1 MQTKYILTTMLLVL
15 SSVTHL
21 LSASYIWTGTS
32 SSNWNTAGNW
42 SSGII
47 PGVADF
53 ITLNS
58 NAPNNL
64 VLDQNRTVANF
75 TINGDTLDLGTYTLT
90 TTGVTYF
97 NGGLV
102 SNGNLNISGS
112 LCHFGGATINARIE
126 ASCGYYHMNGGV
138 FLKPVVLVSSGTSN
152 TTGTGSNIFEDSLTI
167 THSGVFY
174 FTMGSSTNDFLM
186 GL

>member
-21 LSASYIWTGTS
+21 LSASYIWTGNS
-32 SSNWNTAGNW
+32 STNWNTTNNW
-42 SSGII
+42 SPAGI

-75 TINGDTLDLGTYTLT
+75 TINGDTVDLGTYTLT

-97 NGGLV
+97 NGGW
-102 SNGNLNISGS
+102 
-112 LCHFGGATINARIE
+112 
-126 ASCGYYHMNGGV
+126 
-138 FLKPVVLVSSGTSN
+138 
-152 TTGTGSNIFEDSLTI
+152 
-167 THSGVFY
+167 
-174 FTMGSSTNDFLM
+174 
-186 GL
+186 